1 MGSAKK
7 SVLERV
13 VLYPSHDQYG
23 DTLTLSGKLC
33 VPQDR
38 KPKGI
43 ILLPHWTISD
53 ADEAPS
59 HKVTGEA
66 KYFIKDYVLVM
77 PDYIGYGVTGNRM
90 HPYLHGELTARNTVD
105 MMLYCRQILDSMAL
119 GIPTDSIF
127 IVGYSQG
134 GATALW
140 TLKLIEE
147 EYAESIH
154 VRKCF
159 AGGSPCDVASIYDE
173 AVRLNAASVPPEIP
187 LLVLG
192 TSASYGLNLKRE
204 DFLSPAMLRAY
215 DRYIAPQDKSII
227 QLYFLMPNHKLTHW
241 MTPAGM
247 DKTQPETKR
256 FYDGMLRSSL
266 VHYDLDG
273 GETDSICP
281 EWKPRAPL
289 YVFQSKNDRLVS
301 YMNGAHLRR
310 CLGERENIT
319 WDFGKYG
326 DHMAALHVF
335 MGKVKKM
342 MDN

>member
-1 MGSAKK
+1 MRNYLHMSKKSSTFAPAKVKRIFFIGLLLVCWTMGSAKK

-147 EYAESIH
+147 
-154 VRKCF
+154 
-159 AGGSPCDVASIYDE
+159 
-173 AVRLNAASVPPEIP
+173 
-187 LLVLG
+187 
-192 TSASYGLNLKRE
+192 
-204 DFLSPAMLRAY
+204 
-215 DRYIAPQDKSII
+215 
-227 QLYFLMPNHKLTHW
+227 
-241 MTPAGM
+241 
-247 DKTQPETKR
+247 
-256 FYDGMLRSSL
+256 
-266 VHYDLDG
+266 
-273 GETDSICP
+273 
-281 EWKPRAPL
+281 
-289 YVFQSKNDRLVS
+289 
-301 YMNGAHLRR
+301 
-310 CLGERENIT
+310 
-319 WDFGKYG
+319 
-326 DHMAALHVF
+326 
-335 MGKVKKM
+335 
-342 MDN
+342 

>member
-1 MGSAKK
+1 MGSAQK

-13 VLYPSHDQYG
+13 VLYPSHDQTG

-43 ILLPHWTISD
+43 ILLPHWTINGD
-53 ADEAPS
+53 FEAPS
-59 HKVTGEA
+59 NKLIGEA

-77 PDYIGYGVTGNRM
+77 PDYIGYGVTGKRM
-90 HPYLHGELTARNTVD
+90 HPYLHGEITARNTVD

-140 TLKLIEE
+140 ALKLIEE
-147 EYAESIH
+147 EYADRIH

-173 AVRLNAASVPPEIP
+173 AVKFNAASVPPEIP

-192 TSASYGLNLKRE
+192 TSVSYGLDLNPK
-204 DFLSPAMLRAY
+204 DFFTPAMLRAY
-215 DRYIAPQDKSII
+215 DKYIAPKDKSII

-241 MTPAGM
+241 MTTAGM
-247 DKTQPETKR
+247 DKTRPETKR

-273 GETDSICP
+273 GKTDSICP
-281 EWKPRAPL
+281 EWRPKAPL
-289 YVFQSKNDRLVS
+289 YVFQSTNDRLVI
-301 YMNGAHLRR
+301 YKNGVHLRR
-310 CLGERENIT
+310 CLGEMPNIT

-326 DHMAALHVF
+326 DHMPASFVF
-335 MGKVKKM
+335 LSKVKKM
-342 MDN
+342 IDD

>member
-1 MGSAKK
+1 M
-7 SVLERV
+7 
-13 VLYPSHDQYG
+13 
-23 DTLTLSGKLC
+23 
-33 VPQDR
+33 
-38 KPKGI
+38 
-43 ILLPHWTISD
+43 
-53 ADEAPS
+53 
-59 HKVTGEA
+59 
-66 KYFIKDYVLVM
+66 
-77 PDYIGYGVTGNRM
+77 
-90 HPYLHGELTARNTVD
+90 
-105 MMLYCRQILDSMAL
+105 
-119 GIPTDSIF
+119 
-127 IVGYSQG
+127 
-134 GATALW
+134 
-140 TLKLIEE
+140 
-147 EYAESIH
+147 
-154 VRKCF
+154 
-159 AGGSPCDVASIYDE
+159 
-173 AVRLNAASVPPEIP
+173 
-187 LLVLG
+187 LVLG
-192 TSASYGLNLKRE
+192 TSASYGLNLKSE
-204 DFLSPAMLRAY
+204 DFFTPAMIRAY
-215 DRYIAPQDKSII
+215 DKYIAPQKKTIV

-310 CLGERENIT
+310 CLGEMANIT

-326 DHMAALHVF
+326 DHMNALHVF